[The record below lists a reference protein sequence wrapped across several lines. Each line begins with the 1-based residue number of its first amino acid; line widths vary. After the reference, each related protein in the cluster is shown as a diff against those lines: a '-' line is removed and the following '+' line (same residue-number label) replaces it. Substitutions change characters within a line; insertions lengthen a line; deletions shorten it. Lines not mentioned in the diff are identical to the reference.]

1 MSFYSHLLY
10 PPHNYIAYIYICTS
24 TPRHLKKN
32 DLFIISDEESE
43 APLVTYTKTQEHIPH
58 QRRGYQDKDKDKLA
72 VLSPHQAT
80 EDPPVQETIGPIVIN
95 VTRLLQDSVLSATSR
110 ISDCESRDT
119 RTAQRNGLLKQLLV
133 EESEKREGK
142 VALQKLKPM

>member
-1 MSFYSHLLY
+1 MSHNVTFLPQC
-10 PPHNYIAYIYICTS
+10 PPQCTK
-24 TPRHLKKN
+24 TVQHKTIRRLKQT
-32 DLFIISDEESE
+32 FFISDDESE